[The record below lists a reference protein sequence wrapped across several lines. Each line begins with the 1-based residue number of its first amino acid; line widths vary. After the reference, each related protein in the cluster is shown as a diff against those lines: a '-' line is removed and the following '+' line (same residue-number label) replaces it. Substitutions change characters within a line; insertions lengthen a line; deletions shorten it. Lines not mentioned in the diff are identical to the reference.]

1 MTTLQISNLPEDI
14 YINLQN
20 LANQKNLTLNEAVIH
35 LLKQAFQPTSVDII
49 QDQQGKSIAE
59 VLKRIHSRPRVNPID
74 SGLLDSTILI
84 RNDRNR

>member
-1 MTTLQISNLPEDI
+1 MATLQIDNLPEDV
-14 YINLQN
+14 YSNLQN

-35 LLKQAFQPTSVDII
+35 LLKQAVQSDNVNVI
-49 QDQQGKSIAE
+49 QDQQARSIVE
-59 VLKRIHSRPRVNPID
+59 VLTRIRSRPRVNPID